1 MTDVN
6 EKVYTTMSTKRFLF
20 LISFGLWEV
29 ELPMAK
35 ESVCEK
41 ERDIVEVKPG
51 GFDSFDFQ
59 LVDLVQSSTQIG
71 ISTKCPIL
79 IILLVKYK
87 SCGGFGGKF
96 GTHSLQLFG

>member
-1 MTDVN
+1 MTDMK
-6 EKVYTTMSTKRFLF
+6 EKSLYNHVHQEILF
-20 LISFGLWEV
+20 RISFGLWVV

-35 ESVCEK
+35 ESVCER
-41 ERDIVEVKPG
+41 ERYIAEVKPG

-59 LVDLVQSSTQIG
+59 LVDLARSSTQIG
-71 ISTKCPIL
+71 ISTKRPIL

-87 SCGGFGGKF
+87 SCGGFGGNF

>member
-1 MTDVN
+1 
-6 EKVYTTMSTKRFLF
+6 MSTKRFIF

-41 ERDIVEVKPG
+41 ERDIEVKPG
-51 GFDSFDFQ
+51 GLDSFDFQ
-59 LVDLVQSSTQIG
+59 LVDLVQRSTQSG
-71 ISTKCPIL
+71 ISTKRPML

-96 GTHSLQLFG
+96 GTHFLQLFSQG